1 MPVKYI
7 PYYPNTVEG
16 QAILENITRTQRV
29 LRYRENDK
37 VYDRIKRGMP
47 YYEVELLETVD
58 LTAKNTKDT
67 QGTQR
72 NNDLSDKLIEPC
84 GLEDN
89 LVIRGECISACAYLK
104 EQGIKVDLVYIDPP
118 FASGA
123 DYAKK
128 IILRKNPKLAERI
141 ATAEQE
147 MTMDES
153 RVFEET
159 MYGDVWQKENY
170 LNWMYENL
178 IAIKSVMSENA
189 SIYFHIDWHIGHYV
203 KILMDEVFGEDNF
216 KNEIIWQR
224 VYSHNDTDKYGHI
237 HDVIFFYTLKES
249 EYNWNI
255 QYTEYTEQYLK
266 MYSMDDG
273 DGRKY
278 KVENTLGPGG
288 RGVWYDWKGHYRAW
302 RYSEENM
309 KDLDAKGLLYHTS
322 SGFPKKKIYLAE
334 MPGKPLQTIWN
345 DINVIA
351 GQANELVNY
360 ATQKPEA
367 LLQRIIKAS
376 SNEGMVVA
384 DFFGGSG
391 VTAKVAN
398 DLGRKFIHVDIGIN
412 SIQTVRDRLVE
423 HFASKN
429 AKIAQGTQNHSD
441 LSENLA
447 NLAVKNRQGFQILE
461 IKDGVSLFRNPQQ
474 TMDKLKMLIPGLLQ
488 GLPGI
493 SKFWFGA
500 VVHSKEG
507 TIPVYVPNLLNTQ
520 EKVLDI
526 PTINTIINQ
535 ELQNLEVNAKKVIV
549 YYIDIDDQKELEK
562 FIKDNNAT
570 EIEVELKDLKNLL
583 HDVVIEDIID
593 FKLSDLSVNL
603 APLAVKNVTEENT
616 QRTQGFEVE
625 ITKFIS
631 DRLIQKIGEFNQK
644 GNLQSLKKGTKFN
657 PINISE
663 EGLELIEL
671 IALDCENT
679 EGQWH
684 SSTEIKIDKLGYVI
698 TNGVKSK
705 TFWDGKI
712 TSDKK
717 PLRIKIRNIS
727 GDETIKNILF

>member
-1 MPVKYI
+1 MPIKYI

-16 QAILENITRTQRV
+16 QAILDNITRTQRV

-47 YYEVELLETVD
+47 YYEVEPLETV
-58 LTAKNTKDT
+58 
-67 QGTQR
+67 G
-72 NNDLSDKLIEPC
+72 EPS
-84 GLEDN
+84 EN

-123 DYAKK
+123 DYAKRVY
-128 IILRKNPKLAERI
+128 IRKNPKVAEI
-141 ATAEQE
+141 ILEVDQQLDN
-147 MTMDES
+147 DELKA
-153 RVFEET
+153 FEEK
-159 MYGDVWQKENY
+159 MYGDIWQKEDY

-178 IAIKSVMSENA
+178 MAMKSVMSDTA

-203 KILMDEVFGEDNF
+203 KILMDEVFGEDKF
-216 KNEIIWQR
+216 LNEIIWCYTGPTNQKNNFPR
-224 VYSHNDTDKYGHI
+224 K
-237 HDVIFFYTLKES
+237 HDVIYLFS
-249 EYNWNI
+249 N
-255 QYTEYTEQYLK
+255 TEDWIFNG
-266 MYSMDDG
+266 DDVRV
-273 DGRKY
+273 DFK
-278 KVENTLGPGG
+278 KSTKSGG
-288 RGVWYDWKGHYRAW
+288 KTSLAGKQSDEVLEA
-302 RYSEENM
+302 
-309 KDLDAKGLLYHTS
+309 LDAKG
-322 SGFPKKKIYLAE
+322 KIIEDWWADIADL
-334 MPGKPLQTIWN
+334 GKIH
-345 DINVIA
+345 
-351 GQANELVNY
+351 GQSVDY
-360 ATQKPEA
+360 STQKPEA
-367 LLQRIIKAS
+367 LLQRMIKAS

-391 VTAKVAN
+391 VTAKVSN
-398 DLGRKFIHVDIGIN
+398 DLGRKFIHVDIGLN

-423 HFASKN
+423 
-429 AKIAQGTQNHSD
+429 AK
-441 LSENLA
+441 A
-447 NLAVKNRQGFQILE
+447 NFQILE

-474 TMDKLKMLIPGLLQ
+474 TMDKLATLIPGLQ
-488 GLPGI
+488 KGVKGI
-493 SKFWFGA
+493 SNFWFGA
-500 VVHSKEG
+500 ITKSKEG
-507 TIPVYVPNLLNTQ
+507 IVPVYVPNLLNTQ

-549 YYIDIDDQKELEK
+549 YYIDIDDQKALEK

-593 FKLSDLSVNL
+593 FKTTKIKDGYE
-603 APLAVKNVTEENT
+603 TEIN
-616 QRTQGFEVE
+616 
-625 ITKFIS
+625 KFIS

-644 GNLQSLKKGTKFN
+644 GNLQSIKRGKSFN

-671 IALDCENT
+671 IALDCENK

-684 SSTEIKIDKLGYVI
+684 STTEIKIDKLGYVI

-705 TFWDGKI
+705 NFWDGKI

-717 PLRIKIRNIS
+717 PLRIKVRNIS
-727 GDETIKNILF
+727 GDETIKTVE